1 MVAQELASLEREY
14 EFEKENLKSLS
25 EKRSAAVV
33 QEQVARTRGG
43 ERFSVLNGADLPQA
57 PDSPN
62 RPRFLLMALGLGLAL
77 GGASA
82 FGREF
87 LDRSIRDARKL
98 QDEFE
103 VPVLA
108 EIPRIHGPA

>member
-1 MVAQELASLEREY
+1 MRRPAASRAVALDADAEWTQRALA
-14 EFEKENLKSLS
+14 
-25 EKRSAAVV
+25 
-33 QEQVARTRGG
+33 T
-43 ERFSVLNGADLPQA
+43 
-57 PDSPN
+57 
-62 RPRFLLMALGLGLAL
+62 LLLLTALGLGLAL

-108 EIPRIHGPA
+108 EIPRIHGAA

>member
-1 MVAQELASLEREY
+1 M
-14 EFEKENLKSLS
+14 
-25 EKRSAAVV
+25 
-33 QEQVARTRGG
+33 
-43 ERFSVLNGADLPQA
+43 
-57 PDSPN
+57 
-62 RPRFLLMALGLGLAL
+62 LMALALGLAL
-77 GGASA
+77 GAASA

-108 EIPRIHGPA
+108 EIPRIHDAA

>member
-1 MVAQELASLEREY
+1 
-14 EFEKENLKSLS
+14 
-25 EKRSAAVV
+25 
-33 QEQVARTRGG
+33 
-43 ERFSVLNGADLPQA
+43 
-57 PDSPN
+57 
-62 RPRFLLMALGLGLAL
+62 MALGLGLAL

-82 FGREF
+82 FGRDF

-108 EIPRIHGPA
+108 EIPRIHEPA

>member
-1 MVAQELASLEREY
+1 MSTKPMVAIVGRP
-14 EFEKENLKSLS
+14 NVGKSTLVN
-25 EKRSAAVV
+25 RIVGRRAAIVE
-33 QEQVARTRGG
+33 EQIARTRGG
-43 ERFSVLNGADLPQA
+43 EKFSVLNHAYLPQS
-57 PDSPN
+57 PESPN
-62 RPRFLLMALGLGLAL
+62 RPRWLVMALALGLAL

-98 QDEFE
+98 QDEFD

-108 EIPRIHGPA
+108 EIPRIHDAA